1 MSETDYREL
10 MGKTYL
16 GAWDLSDNKDLILT
30 INRVEGGNVE
40 NEQHETAERP
50 LIYFNEIEK
59 PMVCNNINGETIS
72 KIAGTRIIEKWKG
85 VRIALYPDHKVKAFG
100 KLHDAIRVRP
110 YAPKLDAT
118 NLVCADCGKPIS
130 DHGKFSATNIAESSR
145 GTYGRTLCWD
155 CAQKAKEKAD
165 AKAKESDVL

>member
-1 MSETDYREL
+1 MSKTDYRKL
-10 MGKTYL
+10 MDKPYL
-16 GAWDLSDNKDLILT
+16 GAWDIPENGELVLT
-30 INRVEGGNVE
+30 IKSVSTDKVM
-40 NEQHETAERP
+40 NESRKEEEKM
-50 LIYFNEIEK
+50 LISFSDAKK
-59 PMVCNNINGETIS
+59 PMICNVTNAKAIS
-72 KIAGTRIIEKWKG
+72 KATGSTFIEDWTGARII
-85 VRIALYPDHKVKAFG
+85 LYATEVSAFG
-100 KLHDAIRVRP
+100 DTRDAIRVRP